1 MSDTTT
7 TTSVRYPYLLVCQTC
22 GRALELPDRGF
33 KTPSGWLRCQCKGS
47 TFSLRMRDVREA
59 LLKEPHP

>member
-1 MSDTTT
+1 MSD
-7 TTSVRYPYLLVCQTC
+7 RLPYVLVCQTC
-22 GRALELPDRGF
+22 GRPLELPAPGAVL
-33 KTPSGWLRCQCKGS
+33 PQGWLRCPCKGT